1 MGAAGTVTN
10 CTVFKGAESGL
21 ASVRGLT
28 WASSDPTIV
37 SLSTNDPPI
46 LTALAAGHV
55 TITAGT
61 GSADVTVSTV
71 LPLGV
76 FIEMQQIFIDNR

>member
-1 MGAAGTVTN
+1 
-10 CTVFKGAESGL
+10 
-21 ASVRGLT
+21 
-28 WASSDPTIV
+28 V

-76 FIEMQQIFIDNR
+76 FIEMQ